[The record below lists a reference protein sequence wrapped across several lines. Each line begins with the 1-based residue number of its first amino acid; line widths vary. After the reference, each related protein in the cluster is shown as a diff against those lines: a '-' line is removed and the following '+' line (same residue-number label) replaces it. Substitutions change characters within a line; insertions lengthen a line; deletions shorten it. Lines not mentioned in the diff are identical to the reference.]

1 MRRGKGRIRTVTE
14 LPFFGIAPKQKHFVP
29 VACKSRLPLWTRK
42 PKSPSWRGDKNGD
55 PMARQERY
63 QFAQKTRQLC
73 AILKVDPSRVMR
85 RAGLCPDLLNNEGR
99 GLSADELLSVWD
111 AVLSEAQNPEACFTV
126 AVASAH
132 AVFSPPIFAFSC
144 SPTVEIGLRRLSLF
158 KPLIGP
164 CEMTLTPVADGL
176 EIRVVSRVAGGD
188 MPSSLQAFDL
198 IYLVELIRT
207 HTAEEVVPMQAGL
220 PEYAGDLGRLEDY
233 LRTSVTKTE
242 ALVLKLRSSDLALPL
257 ITENEEMWAMFE
269 VDLQRKLL
277 DRERDQRISARVKSA
292 LLELLPSGQATAD
305 AVSTRLNMSK
315 RSLHRHLSNDGNTFQ
330 GVLDATRTELSLHY
344 LRNDDIT
351 IEEISYLLAYSD
363 PNSFYRA
370 FRGWTG
376 MTPMEARGVPAH

>member
-1 MRRGKGRIRTVTE
+1 
-14 LPFFGIAPKQKHFVP
+14 
-29 VACKSRLPLWTRK
+29 
-42 PKSPSWRGDKNGD
+42 
-55 PMARQERY
+55 MARQERY

-144 SPTVEIGLRRLSLF
+144 SPTVEIGLQRLSLF

-176 EIRVVSRVAGGD
+176 EIRVVSRAAGGD